1 MWQYMNEK
9 EIKEKCLGYIINH
22 YHYGGTWEL
31 TGKERPGAALFAIK
45 TKNLREL
52 RSETSRNK
60 LLYSKPCRIRFAK
73 YNL

>member
-1 MWQYMNEK
+1 MWQYLNEK

-31 TGKERPGAALFAIK
+31 FFQFELKLTGKESPGAALFAIK

-52 RSETSRNK
+52 RSDGPETV
-60 LLYSKPCRIRFAK
+60 P
-73 YNL
+73 